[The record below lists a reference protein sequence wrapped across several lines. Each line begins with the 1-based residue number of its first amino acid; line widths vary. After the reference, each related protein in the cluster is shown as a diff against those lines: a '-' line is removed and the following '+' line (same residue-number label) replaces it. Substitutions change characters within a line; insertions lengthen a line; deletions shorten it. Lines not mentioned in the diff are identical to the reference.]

1 MGAIQLKNVRKK
13 FGNDVVIDNL
23 NLEIKDGS
31 FTVLVG
37 PSGCGKSTTLRMIT
51 GLDEPTSGDILIDG
65 HKINDLTP
73 GKRDIAMVF
82 QNYALYPTMTVRE
95 NIEFGLENKKVP
107 KEERQRRV
115 KDICEIVGLTEYLD
129 RKPSTLSGG
138 QRQRVAL
145 ARAMVKQ
152 PKVFLMD
159 EPLSNLDAKLRGQ
172 MRVELISLH
181 KKLGTTFVYVTHD
194 QVEAMSMADD
204 IVLMKDG
211 YIVQQSNPRQ
221 LYQNPT
227 CIYAAQFIGTP
238 QMNIISNVLPD
249 GMQLGFRPEKVYLQR
264 VEEDYVS
271 IQAEVVTKEML
282 GSETIYSL
290 SSVYGTL
297 MVKSEH
303 EVENDCLLDL
313 SIPFSAMYLFN
324 REGKRADLGQPERH
338 IHGVCIHCI
347 FMAYGPG
354 YRISEHD
361 YHEAGISKVPI
372 SVQSVHIHVLAG
384 TGHGV
389 EKCGILCTVNHGCP
403 ADSTVQYL

>member
-1 MGAIQLKNVRKK
+1 MMKKSKPNTKKSKNRRENKCYISIQKETALLKRNGKGERNMGAIQLKNVTKK

-23 NLEIKDGS
+23 NLEIQDGS

-51 GLDEPTSGDILIDG
+51 GLDEPTSGDIFIDN

-107 KEERQRRV
+107 KEERQKRV
-115 KDICEIVGLTEYLD
+115 NEICEVVGLIEYLD

-172 MRVELISLH
+172 MRVELIGLH

-211 YIVQQSNPRQ
+211 YIVQQSNPRE
-221 LYQNPT
+221 LYQNPN

-238 QMNIISNVLPD
+238 QMNVIGDILLD
-249 GMQLGFRPEKVYLQR
+249 GMQLGFRPEKLYLQAID
-264 VEEDYVS
+264 EEC
-271 IQAEVVTKEML
+271 ITIKAKVVTKEML

-290 SSVYGTL
+290 KSEYGPL
-297 MVKSEH
+297 MAKSEH
-303 EVENDCLLDL
+303 EVEDDSDL
-313 SIPFSAMYLFN
+313 ALSVPFSAMYLFDSQ
-324 REGKRADLGQPERH
+324 GKRAVMGNAEINMIRKTFDR
-338 IHGVCIHCI
+338 
-347 FMAYGPG
+347 
-354 YRISEHD
+354 
-361 YHEAGISKVPI
+361 
-372 SVQSVHIHVLAG
+372 
-384 TGHGV
+384 
-389 EKCGILCTVNHGCP
+389 
-403 ADSTVQYL
+403 